1 MKVPT
6 RQRELLT
13 IDIAVVALTALADA
27 TVGGAGWRCG
37 GRERQP
43 LSRPG

>member
-13 IDIAVVALTALADA
+13 IDIALVALTALADA
-27 TVGGAGWRCG
+27 TVGGAGSVWRP
-37 GRERQP
+37 RATAT
-43 LSRPG
+43 